1 MTSPARTGPYSWCQ
15 PLVLALGFT
24 VLVAVNVASLWL
36 LTRSQSNY
44 EFAVN
49 ALDVENQLST
59 LLLTLRRAES
69 QQRGYL
75 LTEGPE
81 YLAGYQEAAKA
92 LPAQLDRIREATADN
107 PRQQEYLISLQTP
120 VQARLDELAAV
131 VEARQAGGLGAAV
144 SAMQD
149 GAGRNN
155 IDLARSIV
163 ESMMAEEKRQLE
175 LRTGDTDATTFN
187 LFAINLV
194 GSLLVLILG
203 TAALLLIRRSLR
215 QRDDAHAAIEAA
227 NIDLASTIAE
237 RTSELEEANQEL
249 QRYAYIVSH
258 DLRSPLVNIMGFT
271 TELETLRDE
280 IFPDPEAPIRP
291 EGDVA
296 PHDQA
301 ELKRNYNEAIGFI
314 KASINKMDG
323 LIHAILK
330 LSREGQ
336 RQFHPEPVDLHGL
349 MTTISSTVAHQIEEA
364 GAQVVIDP
372 LPAIVSD
379 RIALEQIFS
388 NLIDNAVKYLD
399 PSRPGLIEVKGR
411 RVMNHCVIEVADN
424 GRGIPEKDHRR
435 IFDLFRRSGAQD
447 RPGEGIGLAHVR
459 ALVRR
464 LGGRISVKSEAGEG
478 SVFSVTLPL
487 TWSPANERSAT

>member
-1 MTSPARTGPYSWCQ
+1 MTSPARTGLYSWSQ

-92 LPAQLDRIREATADN
+92 LPALLDRIREATADN
-107 PRQQEYLISLQTP
+107 PRQQEYLISLQSP

-131 VEARQAGGLGAAV
+131 VEARKAGLGAAV

-149 GAGRNN
+149 GAGRNH
-155 IDLARSIV
+155 IDLARAIV
-163 ESMMAEEKRQLE
+163 ESMMAEEARLLE
-175 LRTGDTDATTFN
+175 LRTGDSDATTFN
-187 LFAINLV
+187 LFAVNLV
-194 GSLLVLILG
+194 GSLLILVLG

-215 QRDDAHAAIEAA
+215 QRDEAHAAIEAA

-280 IFPDPEAPIRP
+280 IFPDPEARNRP
-291 EGDVA
+291 EGEDA

-336 RQFHPEPVDLHGL
+336 RQFHPEPVDLHDL
-349 MTTISSTVAHQIEEA
+349 MTTIASTVAHQIDEA
-364 GAQVVIDP
+364 GAQVEIEP
-372 LPAIVSD
+372 LPVLVSD
-379 RIALEQIFS
+379 RVALEQVFS
-388 NLIDNAVKYLD
+388 NLIDNAVKYLN
-399 PSRPGLIEVKGR
+399 PSRPGRIEVKGR
-411 RVMNHCVIEVADN
+411 RVMNHFVIEVADN

-459 ALVRR
+459 TLVRR